1 MSIDTDIVIDEKVVI
16 KETVPPKYNVIL
28 LNDEHTPIDFV
39 IRILQQIFK
48 HSQETSEQLTM
59 KIHNEG
65 SAVVGTYNYEV
76 AEMKGNEVLSLGRN
90 NGFPLQCKLEETE

>member
-76 AEMKGNEVLSLGRN
+76 AEQKAQEGVSASRN
-90 NGFPLQCKLEETE
+90 HGFPLQLKIEEAK

>member
-16 KETVPPKYNVIL
+16 KETVPSKYNVIL

-39 IRILQQIFK
+39 IDILQQIFK
-48 HSQETSEQLTM
+48 HSQETSEQITM

-65 SAVVGTYNYEV
+65 SAVVGTYNYEI
-76 AEMKGNEVLSLGRN
+76 AEMKGQEVLTLGRS